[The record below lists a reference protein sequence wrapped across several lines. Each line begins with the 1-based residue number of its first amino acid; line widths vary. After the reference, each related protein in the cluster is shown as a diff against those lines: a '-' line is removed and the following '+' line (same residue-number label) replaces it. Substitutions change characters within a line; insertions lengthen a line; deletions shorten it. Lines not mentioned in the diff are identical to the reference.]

1 MRALDRLVPL
11 LLPLL
16 LGGCGALAPFEA
28 APPGALPGGGDGV
41 PVSVC
46 YSRLASTAEA
56 VRAVAAEACHGGG
69 TPRLVGSTWDLAA
82 CPVLTPA
89 RAVFA
94 CGP

>member
-1 MRALDRLVPL
+1 MRPLDRLAAL

-16 LGGCGALAPFEA
+16 CGACGALAPFES
-28 APPGALPGGGDGV
+28 APPNKLPEGV
-41 PVSVC
+41 SGPAVGVC

-56 VRAVAAEACHGGG
+56 VHAIATEACHGGG
-69 TPRLVGSTWDLAA
+69 APRLVDNAWDLAA

-89 RAVFA
+89 RAVFV